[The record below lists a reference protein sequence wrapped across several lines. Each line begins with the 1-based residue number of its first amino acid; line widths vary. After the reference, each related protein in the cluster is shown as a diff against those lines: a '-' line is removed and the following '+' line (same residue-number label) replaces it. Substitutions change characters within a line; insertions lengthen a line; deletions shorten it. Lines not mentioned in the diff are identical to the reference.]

1 MYINFHSIIFIYTRP
16 FKQGQPCKPGTHK
29 LAWILADV
37 IMAPTL
43 TSSGCLA
50 RVGMLGPLP
59 LLTAK
64 LIQAKSIYCSNKA
77 NTIIESWNVLW
88 FSTVQNRIEKAP
100 PLLNFYISIIQAAK
114 HNYSKTTQNM
124 VLNCKW
130 QIHLHIENGKYIIH
144 FNTKNYHNIL
154 YM

>member
-50 RVGMLGPLP
+50 RVGMLGALP
-59 LLTAK
+59 FNNSKAINSSQVFLYWSIAAIK
-64 LIQAKSIYCSNKA
+64 LIQS
-77 NTIIESWNVLW
+77 
-88 FSTVQNRIEKAP
+88 
-100 PLLNFYISIIQAAK
+100 
-114 HNYSKTTQNM
+114 
-124 VLNCKW
+124 
-130 QIHLHIENGKYIIH
+130 
-144 FNTKNYHNIL
+144 
-154 YM
+154 